1 MSTSMMSPKP
11 SKGMQGG
18 GNGGS
23 RTPTGK
29 GRSMQP
35 FLDRLGS
42 RAGSHPVE
50 VVGRIR
56 EHPEGNERE
65 SAIRVLSHSRVAV
78 RSEGM
83 GNGCREFSLDGVSL
97 AAVENLQAFY
107 GRYVESRVEDVKA
120 GGRCTIMMYG
130 PTGAGKSY
138 TMFGA
143 AHEKG
148 VAYHALSQLMTQ
160 RGSDTDGEEFGEG
173 SIEVRATVWEIYN
186 EEIYD
191 LLASVSAP
199 KSGFGTLFKMSGNSG
214 GRVKLEVMGKKVK
227 TCMSISGTDPQKVLR
242 EISKV
247 EGRRVVKSTN
257 CNDRSSR
264 SHCMVTIDV
273 PEVGGKLILVDMA
286 GSENIDQAGLGRELK
301 MQTGKINQGNAALK
315 RVVEAIANGD
325 SYIPYRDSKL
335 TMLLQDSFED
345 DRAKILMILC
355 ASPDVRDLHKTI
367 CTLEYGAKAKCI
379 VRLPNSPSKEQ
390 VSAIRAEQVQMLEAQ
405 LTRKDVYI
413 EKLRKEN
420 EAKIRQNEER
430 ERELERKDR
439 ELAELREKE
448 LRRIPEEVQKKR
460 KGLHDGDDEDF
471 NMSPTRRRKIEELT
485 ALVAAQQREI
495 DLMRIRAEKAEA
507 ELLHLQR
514 SYNLSS
520 NTRVGHGSRPEALD
534 AREGGGV
541 EPSMEKRMAS
551 GFGQSPVGST
561 QRFQEI
567 QKQMSDRI
575 LAAQAE
581 SERIIAQCT
590 PEQTKGEKSGYSNLH
605 SESAGRSDGDVSAHD
620 ESSQEHDIGSSSDL
634 RDVYTSLSV
643 NPTSLT
649 LLKNLV
655 KEKERQSSLG
665 NEGMTETQN
674 PGARDGL
681 DPSAREKACEDDES
695 EAWTGEKLC
704 SKGWL
709 PIILEE
715 DERIAQSIEGRKSA
729 TPQGSGARDHS
740 IYLTQVTPELANPA
754 KQEKVDDHGG
764 SYPSLTF
771 PSPEEQFNTAI
782 ASYSNRNSLG
792 SPLFAWGG
800 SGSKLNDPSPTDA
813 IGSSSGFGVAAT
825 AGHSDFVS
833 GELKDW
839 TPHEMGQ
846 QERRMT
852 SSAIKTYSPLTA
864 LAEDL
869 PSSSKSDHRGDED
882 EPISTMMPLSES
894 PVVKLETQEPAVG
907 PAEPVLLNVGTDLFD
922 GGQSGGSDA
931 EAARRARIESIFL
944 LCGERRELTRKL
956 TGMTPV
962 GKESHEESADV
973 PSSGRYSPT
982 ASSYGS
988 QLDQSISDF
997 STSPSFSD
1005 QATYYTDVSV
1015 SSLPSLMPAVSPQR
1029 FPSSRRP
1036 TRRMSTSIF
1045 ANENSQP
1052 RADGVEKTDVYV
1064 KWEKSS
1070 EAAEGKPICIVN
1082 VPKSSCLSELRE
1094 EVETHIPVSKKDFK
1108 FLFLG
1113 ETGGAPVD
1121 REFEGDV
1128 RVGSLPASQ
1137 ESHGSRLA
1145 CLRPP
1150 VTETVFASPRVE
1162 LNPFRA
1168 LENQLPSG
1176 NEQTIGAILKGKSTP
1191 VASPGRGSPG
1201 VGHSKGQTRAYSG
1214 ESGRPKSAL
1223 AHIVDSS
1230 RCM

>member
-1 MSTSMMSPKP
+1 MSASTMMSPKP

-23 RTPTGK
+23 RTPTK
-29 GRSMQP
+29 VRPMQP
-35 FLDRLGS
+35 FLDRQVS
-42 RAGSHPVE
+42 RTGSHPVE

-65 SAIRVLSHSRVAV
+65 SAIRVLPHSRVAV
-78 RSEGM
+78 RAEGM

-148 VAYHALSQLMTQ
+148 VAYHALSQLMSQ

-199 KSGFGTLFKMSGNSG
+199 KSGFGTLFKMSGSSG

-227 TCMSISGTDPQKVLR
+227 TCMSISGTDPQKLLR

-247 EGRRVVKSTN
+247 EGRRVVKGTN
-257 CNDRSSR
+257 CNERSSR

-301 MQTGKINQGNAALK
+301 MQTGKINQGNGALK

-390 VSAIRAEQVQMLEAQ
+390 VSSIRAEQVQVLEAR
-405 LTRKDVYI
+405 LTKKDAYI

-420 EAKIRQNEER
+420 EEKHRQNEER
-430 ERELERKDR
+430 EKELERKDR

-448 LRRIPEEVQKKR
+448 RRRIPEKEVQKKR
-460 KGLHDGDDEDF
+460 KGLHDGDDEDL

-485 ALVAAQQREI
+485 ALVASQQREL

-520 NTRVGHGSRPEALD
+520 NARVGHMKSEIMD
-534 AREGGGV
+534 AKESGV
-541 EPSMEKRMAS
+541 ENSMDKRMAGS
-551 GFGQSPVGST
+551 FGQSPVGSN
-561 QRFQEI
+561 QRFQDI

-575 LAAQAE
+575 AAAQAE

-590 PEQTKGEKSGYSNLH
+590 PELKSGHRSSH
-605 SESAGRSDGDVSAHD
+605 IESISRSSGDVSGHD
-620 ESSQEHDIGSSSDL
+620 GSRQE
-634 RDVYTSLSV
+634 RDVGSTSDPSDV
-643 NPTSLT
+643 NMSLT
-649 LLKNLV
+649 ATSPSLMLLKNLV
-655 KEKERQSSLG
+655 KEKERRSSLG
-665 NEGMTETQN
+665 YEDATQSQE
-674 PGARDGL
+674 PGPGDA
-681 DPSAREKACEDDES
+681 SAEERTCEDGES
-695 EAWTGEKLC
+695 EAWTGERLC

-715 DERIAQSIEGRKSA
+715 DERIAQSIEFRKSA
-729 TPQGSGARDHS
+729 TPQGSGAKDYS
-740 IYLTQVTPELANPA
+740 SYLTQVTPEMANPA
-754 KQEKVDDHGG
+754 TQEKVDDRAE

-782 ASYSNRNSLG
+782 ASYSNRNSLVG

-800 SGSKLNDPSPTDA
+800 SASKHNDPSPTGA
-813 IGSSSGFGVAAT
+813 FGFSAGLDVVAAV
-825 AGHSDFVS
+825 GHSDFVS
-833 GELKDW
+833 GEMKDW
-839 TPHEMGQ
+839 TPHEVGQ
-846 QERRMT
+846 QERRLT

-864 LAEDL
+864 LAEGP
-869 PSSSKSDHRGDED
+869 PSPSKSDRRGDED

-894 PVVKLETQEPAVG
+894 PVVKLETHEPAVG

-1082 VPKSSCLSELRE
+1082 VPKSSSLSELRE

-1162 LNPFRA
+1162 LKPFRA

-1176 NEQTIGAILKGKSTP
+1176 NEQTIGSMLKGKSTP

-1201 VGHSKGQTRAYSG
+1201 VGHSKGLRAYHG